1 MKKNIYILSV
11 LALALSCTHVKEN
24 QSKTQEEAAINR
36 SFFKHV
42 KTVKAEL
49 KPQEEE
55 LTLAGK
61 VEYDPDKIVN
71 YVPLINGVV
80 TKTYFSLGD
89 QVKQG
94 QVLANVRSLEVN
106 SLHSEKSG
114 LQSELEVARRE
125 LKSAESMY
133 KDNMLSESELVEAR
147 AKVKQAEASLARV
160 HTDMSVVGSN
170 GSGSS
175 SIVSPM
181 TGYIINKNITS
192 GSTISP
198 DAESIFTVAD
208 LSKVWVIA
216 NVYASN
222 LQFVKVGMPVEMS
235 SLSYPGEIFNGTIQ
249 SISQV
254 FDSEERVLKARI
266 VMENADLKF
275 KPEMS
280 MTIKLKNNTENT
292 HVSIPVNAL
301 IFDDDK
307 YYVIVEESKENFK
320 VKEVQLQGHNEET
333 AYILSGLS
341 EGENVVVNNQL
352 LIYSALKNK

>member
-1 MKKNIYILSV
+1 MKRNIYILSV
-11 LALALSCTHVKEN
+11 LALAISCTDVKDKD
-24 QSKTQEEAAINR
+24 SKVQEEVFINQ
-36 SFFKHV
+36 SFFKHI

-49 KPQEEE
+49 KTQEEE
-55 LTLAGK
+55 LTLTGK
-61 VEYDPDKIVN
+61 VEYDPDKIVK

-106 SLHSEKSG
+106 SLHSEKSS

-133 KDNMLSESELVEAR
+133 KDNMLSESELIEAR
-147 AKVKQAEASLARV
+147 AKVKQAEAALGRV
-160 HTDMSVVGSN
+160 HTDMSVIGSN
-170 GSGSS
+170 DRGTS
-175 SIVSPM
+175 SIVSQM
-181 TGYIINKNITS
+181 SGYIINKNITS

-198 DAESIFTVAD
+198 DGEPIFTVAD

-222 LQFVKVGMPVEMS
+222 LQFVKVGIPVEMS
-235 SLSYPGEIFNGTIQ
+235 SLSYPGEVFQGAIQ

-254 FDSEERVLKARI
+254 FDSEEKVLKARI
-266 VMENADLKF
+266 VMENSNLKF

-280 MTIKLKNNTENT
+280 MTIKLKNNTKNLK
-292 HVSIPVNAL
+292 VSIPVNAL

-307 YYVIVEESKENFK
+307 YYVIVEESKEKFK
-320 VKEVQLQGHNEET
+320 IKEVWLQGHNEET

-341 EGENVVVNNQL
+341 NGENVVIKNQL

>member
-11 LALALSCTHVKEN
+11 LALTISCTDVKDKCS
-24 QSKTQEEAAINR
+24 QVQEEKAINQ

-55 LTLAGK
+55 LTLTGK

-106 SLHSEKSG
+106 SLHSEKSS

-147 AKVKQAEASLARV
+147 AKVKQAEAALGRV
-160 HTDMSVVGSN
+160 HTDMAVIGSN
-170 GSGSS
+170 ASGTS

-181 TGYIINKNITS
+181 SGYIINKNITS

-198 DAESIFTVAD
+198 DGEPVFTVAD

-222 LQFVKVGMPVEMS
+222 LQFVKVGIPVEMS
-235 SLSYPGEIFNGTIQ
+235 SLSYPGEVFQGTIQ
-249 SISQV
+249 SVSQV
-254 FDSEERVLKARI
+254 FDSEEKVLKARI
-266 VMENADLKF
+266 VMENSNLKF

-280 MTIKLKNNTENT
+280 MTIKLKNNTENMK
-292 HVSIPVNAL
+292 VSVPINAL

-307 YYVIVEESKENFK
+307 YYVIVEESKEKFR
-320 VKEVQLQGHNEET
+320 VKEVRLQGHNEQT
-333 AYILSGLS
+333 AYIFSGLS
-341 EGENVVVNNQL
+341 NGENVVIKNQL

>member
-1 MKKNIYILSV
+1 MKKNIYLLSS
-11 LALALSCTHVKEN
+11 LALALSCTGVKDKDTKVQDDPAIN
-24 QSKTQEEAAINR
+24 QS
-36 SFFKHV
+36 FLKHV
-42 KTVKAEL
+42 KTIKAEL

-55 LTLAGK
+55 LTLTGK

-89 QVKQG
+89 QVKRG
-94 QVLANVRSLEVN
+94 QVLANVKSLEVN
-106 SLHSEKSG
+106 SLHSEKSS

-147 AKVKQAEASLARV
+147 GKVKQAEAALRRV

-170 GSGSS
+170 SSGAS
-175 SIVSPM
+175 SILSPM
-181 TGYIINKNITS
+181 SGYIISKNITS

-198 DAESIFTVAD
+198 DAEPIFTVAD

-222 LQFVKVGMPVEMS
+222 LQFVKVGMPVEMT
-235 SLSYPGEIFNGTIQ
+235 SLSYPGEVFQGTIQ
-249 SISQV
+249 SVSQV
-254 FDSEERVLKARI
+254 FDTEEKVLKARI
-266 VMENADLKF
+266 IMENSDLKF

-280 MTIKLKNNTENT
+280 MTIKLKNNTENMK
-292 HVSIPVNAL
+292 VSIPISAL

-341 EGENVVVNNQL
+341 EGENVVVKNQL
-352 LIYSALKNK
+352 LIYSGLKNK

>member
-1 MKKNIYILSV
+1 MKRNIYILSV
-11 LALALSCTHVKEN
+11 LALAISCTDVKDKD
-24 QSKTQEEAAINR
+24 SKVQEEVFINQ
-36 SFFKHV
+36 SFFKHI

-49 KPQEEE
+49 KTQEEE
-55 LTLAGK
+55 LTLTGK
-61 VEYDPDKIVN
+61 VEYDPDKIVK

-106 SLHSEKSG
+106 SLHSEKSS

-133 KDNMLSESELVEAR
+133 KDNMLSESELIEAR
-147 AKVKQAEASLARV
+147 AKVKQAEAALGRV
-160 HTDMSVVGSN
+160 HTDMSVIGSN
-170 GSGSS
+170 DRGTS

-181 TGYIINKNITS
+181 SGYIINKNITS

-198 DAESIFTVAD
+198 DGEPIFTVAD

-222 LQFVKVGMPVEMS
+222 LQFVKVGIPVEMS
-235 SLSYPGEIFNGTIQ
+235 SLSYPGEVFQGAIQ

-254 FDSEERVLKARI
+254 FDSEEKVLKARI
-266 VMENADLKF
+266 VMENSNLKF

-280 MTIKLKNNTENT
+280 MTIKLKNNTENLK
-292 HVSIPVNAL
+292 VSIPVNAL

-307 YYVIVEESKENFK
+307 YYVIVEESKEKFK
-320 VKEVQLQGHNEET
+320 IKEVRLQGHNEET

-341 EGENVVVNNQL
+341 NGENVVIKNQL